1 MAVVTQYVKSEQCTV
16 QYTAGADILVDQ
28 ILVLGAAGAVS
39 VGVAR
44 EAIANGSVGT
54 VDIAGTYVFPKVSG
68 AVIAQ
73 GETVD
78 WDLSAGEVDDNA
90 ATSASGD
97 VADFGVALAAA
108 GNGVTSV
115 TVRLLPGN
123 GTIT

>member
-1 MAVVTQYVKSEQCTV
+1 MAVVTKYVKGDQISV
-16 QYTAGADILVDQ
+16 QHTPAGAVLVNQ
-28 ILVLGAAGAVS
+28 IIVLGAAGAVS

-44 EAIANGSVGT
+44 TAIAASATGI
-54 VDIAGTYVFPKVSG
+54 VDIGGTYVFPKASA

-78 WDLSAGEVDDNA
+78 WDASAGDVDDNA

-108 GNGVTSV
+108 GNGVTVV
-115 TVRLLPGN
+115 TVKLLPGN